1 MFRAVSFGV
10 SRSLFPGAKA
20 TMGGL
25 DPKTL
30 KNEKGAA
37 LMRPSESIVVIH
49 AMGRGVISEA
59 RIL

>member
-1 MFRAVSFGV
+1 
-10 SRSLFPGAKA
+10 
-20 TMGGL
+20 MGGL